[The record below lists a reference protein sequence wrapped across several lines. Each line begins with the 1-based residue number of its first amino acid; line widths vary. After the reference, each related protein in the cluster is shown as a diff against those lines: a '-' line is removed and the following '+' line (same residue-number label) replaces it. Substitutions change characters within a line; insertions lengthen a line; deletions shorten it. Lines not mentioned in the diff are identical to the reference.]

1 MHKASLATFLAH
13 EDSLISFSDEDVGR
27 FIDIVQSP
35 TEALML
41 PRVYRKFLSEE
52 ILPYVRGE
60 RSWEDAY
67 KRFLNTLELYK
78 DE

>member
-1 MHKASLATFLAH
+1 M
-13 EDSLISFSDEDVGR
+13 EV
-27 FIDIVQSP
+27 VQSP
-35 TEALML
+35 TEAMMF
-41 PRVYRKFLSEE
+41 PQVHRKYLKEE

-67 KRFLNTLELYK
+67 RRFVNTLELYK